1 MDEMFVFS
9 QTFEGLYL
17 RALGPEMNALCK
29 RQLKEIGVDL
39 EKPLLPA
46 YAFDVWMKS
55 IAVAA
60 QALFPELPQTEARN
74 LLGQKLVGGY
84 DQTMIGRA
92 MLSMLKVLGPRRT
105 LERAAHNFRTGN
117 NFTVTRLSRI
127 SDRTMDLWMNEVGP
141 YPEFSQGI
149 IQAGIVKSGAKEP
162 VVEVTGYDGHGAT
175 YRVSWAA

>member
-1 MDEMFVFS
+1 MDEMLVFS

-17 RALGPEMNALCK
+17 RALGSEMSADCK
-29 RQLKEIGVDL
+29 QRLKEVGVDL

-55 IAVAA
+55 IAVTA
-60 QALFPELPQTEARN
+60 QALYPELPQTEARH
-74 LLGQKLVGGY
+74 LLGQKLVRGY

-92 MLSMLKVLGPRRT
+92 MLSMLKILGPRRT

-117 NFTVTRLSRI
+117 NFTVTRLSTL
-127 SDRTMDLWMNEVGP
+127 SDQAMELWMNEVGP

-149 IQAGIVKSGAKEP
+149 VLAGILKSGAREP
-162 VVEVTGYDGHGAT
+162 KVDIVGHDGHAAT
-175 YRVSWAA
+175 YRVTWAA